1 VDSED
6 TLRRIQDR
14 LGQGATAARV
24 IEELLPRTPD
34 EAVSWARRLPAW
46 DEYRGPYQG
55 QAVALARVVSRRA
68 MRAFGLAFSEDGR
81 VVDRPR
87 EGRPWP
93 APIPVQTFRLAA
105 GGEELVVEFTP
116 AYFPGGGTDHFS
128 FVSPHQPARPHC
140 LSETGYLSQF
150 APHDAVE
157 ACGGARA
164 YAALFAEAR
173 LRGEEK
179 AFNALFE
186 GEWPQEKRPRR
197 KKAPPPPPP
206 GAGEGRPPV
215 LGEHTARVVGGQEP
229 PKPGEGPPRQ
239 GMLFD

>member
-14 LGQGATAARV
+14 LGRGDPPARV
-24 IEELLPRTPD
+24 IEELLPLTPD
-34 EAVSWARRLPAW
+34 EAVGWARRLPAW
-46 DEYRGPYQG
+46 DEYRGPFQG

-81 VVDRPR
+81 VVGRPR

-105 GGEELVVEFTP
+105 GGEELGVEYTP
-116 AYFPGGGTDHFS
+116 DYFPGGGTDHFS
-128 FVSPHQPARPHC
+128 FVSPHQPPRPHR

-157 ACGGARA
+157 ACGGPRA

-173 LRGEEK
+173 LRGQEK
-179 AFNALFE
+179 AFNATFE
-186 GEWPQEKRPRR
+186 GEWPEGKRRRR
-197 KKAPPPPPP
+197 KKAAPA
-206 GAGEGRPPV
+206 AGEGRPPV
-215 LGEHTARVVGGQEP
+215 LGEHTARAVGGQGP